1 MSPKD
6 YSVYYL
12 SIGVSGTSC
21 SECSLDS
28 VLSETKDSGHQNFY
42 SLLASLRW
50 AQSMFSSTFEI
61 GIAVLS
67 SGRAL
72 INFTRLRIRVTKAAF
87 SKSVSWMSKD
97 LNSTHQPMLES
108 KVGGG
113 LNLMEFQ
120 FVD

>member
-1 MSPKD
+1 
-6 YSVYYL
+6 
-12 SIGVSGTSC
+12 
-21 SECSLDS
+21 
-28 VLSETKDSGHQNFY
+28 
-42 SLLASLRW
+42 
-50 AQSMFSSTFEI
+50 MFSSTFEI